1 MPHKKQT
8 YVIFLAKTLVILAC
22 ALLVVLA
29 VVTDWRARKQQLQE
43 AGTTSHNIAL
53 ALARHADDTFRQ
65 ADTTLVFLAERL
77 LHDERK
83 PASLRKLEAFL
94 AQQTMELPQL
104 HGLFVIDKDGKWLLN
119 SRQYQAGN
127 VNSRDREYYLYH
139 RQHEDL
145 SPHISM
151 PVQSRA
157 NGEWIVTISRRL
169 NGADGSFDGVVMAAI
184 RITYFSKFYENF
196 DIGDGGA
203 VILASNQGTLLVRRP
218 LMNDS
223 IGKSLAEA
231 AIFRDHAAI
240 NTSGT
245 ARIRSS
251 QDGVTRINSYR
262 HLDRYPLFVAAALSE
277 QEVLASW
284 RSDVLLHVSGLIVL
298 LSLLGW
304 LGGRLI
310 RQIELRVEAEN
321 KANHAREHVEFLNR
335 ALQNLATQDG
345 LTGLGNRRCFDEEM
359 ARALRRCAREGKPL
373 ALIMMDVDFFK
384 RYNDTYGH
392 LAGDECLRKLS
403 QAIRQGQ
410 KREGDLAARYGG
422 EELVLLLPDCDGDNA
437 RAIAEETLERIRAL
451 QLPHQG
457 NATGIVTVSAGVAVL
472 DAVSE
477 GDLAESLI
485 GRADKALYL
494 AKSTGRNRVCASE
507 TSTGTRRPM
516 PA

>member
-1 MPHKKQT
+1 MPHRKQIH
-8 YVIFLAKTLVILAC
+8 VIFLAKALVVLAC

-43 AGTTSHNIAL
+43 AGATSHNIAL
-53 ALARHADDTFRQ
+53 ALARHADDTFKQ
-65 ADTTLVFLAERL
+65 ADTTLIFLAERL
-77 LHDERK
+77 RHDERK
-83 PASLRKLEAFL
+83 PASLRELEVFL
-94 AQQTMELPQL
+94 AQQTVELPQL

-119 SRQYQAGN
+119 SRQYQAGH

-157 NGEWIVTISRRL
+157 NGEWVVTISRRL

-184 RITYFSKFYENF
+184 RLAYFSKFYENF
-196 DIGDGGA
+196 DIGEGGA
-203 VILASNQGTLLVRRP
+203 VILAGNEGTLLVRRP
-218 LMNDS
+218 LRNDS
-223 IGKSLAEA
+223 IGKSLAQA

-240 NTSGT
+240 NASGS

-251 QDGVTRINSYR
+251 QDGVIRINSYR

-298 LSLLGW
+298 LSLLVW

-321 KANHAREHVEFLNR
+321 AANHAREHVEFLNR
-335 ALQNLATQDG
+335 TLQNLATQDG

-359 ARALRRCAREGKPL
+359 VRALRRCAREGKPL
-373 ALIMMDVDFFK
+373 ALIMLDVDFFK

-422 EELVLLLPDCDGDNA
+422 EELVLMLPDCDGGNA
-437 RAIAEETLERIRAL
+437 VAIAEETLARIRAL

-457 NATGIVTVSAGVAVL
+457 NPNGIVTVSAGVAVL
-472 DAVSE
+472 DPVSE
-477 GDLAESLI
+477 DDVAESLI
-485 GRADKALYL
+485 GQADKALYL
-494 AKSTGRNRVCASE
+494 AKSTGRDRVCTSGA
-507 TSTGTRRPM
+507 STGAAQLM